1 MTSKSRPQRKRKQYE
16 QFSPMLPEEEKELK
30 EALSVS
36 LRRIPENGN
45 VSEDDCDESDNK
57 KEDDYEIKWRDIRQQ
72 VTVNEFNQ
80 PSGPTKVLSDSKKIQ
95 KFFDLIFSR
104 KIWTHLCQQTN
115 LYAQQTIQTTPDPD
129 WVELCPRAKGMDL
142 MFNCNGVE
150 QITKHKNV
158 LGCDME
164 TLTGGKQIH

>member
-57 KEDDYEIKWRDIRQQ
+57 EE
-72 VTVNEFNQ
+72 
-80 PSGPTKVLSDSKKIQ
+80 
-95 KFFDLIFSR
+95 
-104 KIWTHLCQQTN
+104 
-115 LYAQQTIQTTPDPD
+115 
-129 WVELCPRAKGMDL
+129 
-142 MFNCNGVE
+142 
-150 QITKHKNV
+150 
-158 LGCDME
+158 DME
-164 TLTGGKQIH
+164 EEEMKMKKKKRMIMKLNGEIFDNRSQ